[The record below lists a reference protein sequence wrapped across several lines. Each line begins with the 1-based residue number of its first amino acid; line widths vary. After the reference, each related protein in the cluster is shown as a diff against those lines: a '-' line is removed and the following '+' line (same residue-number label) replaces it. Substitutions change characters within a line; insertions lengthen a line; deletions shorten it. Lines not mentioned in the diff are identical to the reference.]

1 MSVRVNREVV
11 LPDSVFGAGSGE
23 VGEQARIALNFGPAL
38 SLCIGMLHFFK
49 AASFLGLEDI

>member
-38 SLCIGMLHFFK
+38 SLKQHPSLVLRIFK
-49 AASFLGLEDI
+49 V